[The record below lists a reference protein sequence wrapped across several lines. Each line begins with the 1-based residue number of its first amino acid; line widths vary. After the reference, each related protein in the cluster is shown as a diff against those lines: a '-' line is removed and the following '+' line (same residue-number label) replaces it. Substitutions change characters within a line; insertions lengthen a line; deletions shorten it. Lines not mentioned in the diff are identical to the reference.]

1 MFEGLKVSGKDAA
14 MMYGFGGMGLFGGI
28 MMLLVF
34 VAVVMLV
41 VWVVRA
47 GIPSRHSSVGE
58 TPLGILTRRY
68 AAGEINQAEFDQARR
83 VLDGHG
89 A

>member
-1 MFEGLKVSGKDAA
+1 
-14 MMYGFGGMGLFGGI
+14 MMYGSGGMSLFGGI
-28 MMLLVF
+28 VMLLVF
-34 VAVVMLV
+34 VAVVLLV
-41 VWVVRA
+41 VWAVRA
-47 GIPSRHSSVGE
+47 GIPSRNGSVGE
-58 TPLGILTRRY
+58 TPLGLLKRRY

>member
-1 MFEGLKVSGKDAA
+1 MQHDP
-14 MMYGFGGMGLFGGI
+14 
-28 MMLLVF
+28 
-34 VAVVMLV
+34 LV
-41 VWVVRA
+41 VWAVRA
-47 GIPSRHSSVGE
+47 GIPSRNVSGGE
-58 TPLGILTRRY
+58 TPLGLLKRRY

>member
-1 MFEGLKVSGKDAA
+1 
-14 MMYGFGGMGLFGGI
+14 MMDGFGGMGLVGAI
-28 MMLLVF
+28 VMLLVF
-34 VAVVMLV
+34 VAVVLLV

-47 GIPSRHSSVGE
+47 VTPSRRGGVGE
-58 TPLGILTRRY
+58 TPMDTLRRRD
-68 AAGEINQAEFDQARR
+68 AAGEINQAAFDHARR

>member
-1 MFEGLKVSGKDAA
+1 
-14 MMYGFGGMGLFGGI
+14 MMDGFGGMGLVGAI
-28 MMLLVF
+28 VMLLVF
-34 VAVVMLV
+34 VAVVLLV

-47 GIPSRHSSVGE
+47 VTPSRRGGGE
-58 TPLGILTRRY
+58 TPMDTLRRRD
-68 AAGEINQAEFDQARR
+68 AAGEINQAAFDQARR

>member
-1 MFEGLKVSGKDAA
+1 
-14 MMYGFGGMGLFGGI
+14 MMYGSGGMSLFGGI
-28 MMLLVF
+28 VMLLVV
-34 VAVVMLV
+34 VAVVLLV
-41 VWVVRA
+41 LWAVRA
-47 GIPSRHSSVGE
+47 GIPSRNVSGGE
-58 TPLGILTRRY
+58 TPLGLLKRRY

>member
-1 MFEGLKVSGKDAA
+1 
-14 MMYGFGGMGLFGGI
+14 MMYGFGGMGLVGGI
-28 MMLLVF
+28 VMLLVF
-34 VAVVMLV
+34 VAVVLLV
-41 VWVVRA
+41 VWAVRA
-47 GIPSRHSSVGE
+47 VMPSRHGVVGE
-58 TPLGILTRRY
+58 TPLGILKRRY

>member
-1 MFEGLKVSGKDAA
+1 
-14 MMYGFGGMGLFGGI
+14 MMYGFGGMGLVGTI
-28 MMLLVF
+28 VMLIVF
-34 VAVVMLV
+34 VAVVLLI
-41 VWVVRA
+41 VWAVRA
-47 GIPSRHSSVGE
+47 GIPSRHGSVGE
-58 TPLGILTRRY
+58 TPLGILKRRY

>member
-1 MFEGLKVSGKDAA
+1 
-14 MMYGFGGMGLFGGI
+14 MMYGSGGMGLFGGI
-28 MMLLVF
+28 VMLLVV
-34 VAVVMLV
+34 VAVVLLV
-41 VWVVRA
+41 VWAVRA
-47 GIPSRHSSVGE
+47 VMPSRNVSGGE
-58 TPLGILTRRY
+58 TPLGLLKRRY